1 MNLEVYEVDMFSVLL
16 HIKVCKMKNTNLKV
30 LLIPISDV
38 KRTVSENEFPEQVS
52 VLMSFNFE
60 AFYIIHY

>member
-1 MNLEVYEVDMFSVLL
+1 MFSVLL